1 MKRKLL
7 DIFRAV
13 FKIPALEKIL
23 VHLSTGKKFG
33 SLISRVPPNN
43 YQYPKN
49 SLRTA
54 IRDGLT
60 FHLDISDLVDWY
72 VYFGFQD
79 DSRSRL
85 YDLIRKD
92 FTVLDVGANIGDV
105 TLHAAAKVG
114 GGGHVVAV
122 EPDPVNFKKLQL
134 NCSSNPFLSNIL
146 LLNHGLGDTEGEL
159 PLITFSESNRGMN
172 RIGVGVPSADKAVH
186 IRVRT
191 IDHVFQESGFSLPDL
206 IKIDVEGYEL
216 RVLEGARQLIDRCHP
231 ILFIEL
237 DDNNL
242 AEHGDSAQS
251 LIDFLEGYGYSVYNS
266 DNMEPVTQSYDFTD
280 CHFDIVALW
289 KGSGN

>member
-7 DIFRAV
+7 DVFRAV
-13 FKIPALEKIL
+13 FKIPALEKVL
-23 VHLSTGKKFG
+23 VYLTTGKKFG

-43 YQYPKN
+43 YQYPQN
-49 SLRTA
+49 SRRIA
-54 IRDGLT
+54 KRDGLT

-72 VYFGFQD
+72 VYYGFQD

-85 YDLIRKD
+85 YDLIREG

-114 GGGHVVAV
+114 VGGRVVAV

-134 NCSSNPFLSNIL
+134 NCSSNPRLSNIV
-146 LLNHGLGDTEGEL
+146 LLNHGLGDAEEEL
-159 PLITFSESNRGMN
+159 SLITFMESNRGMN
-172 RIGVGVPSADKAVH
+172 RIGVGESSAEKAVR

-191 IDHVFQESGFSLPDL
+191 IDHVFQEYGNRTPDL
-206 IKIDVEGYEL
+206 IKIDVEGFEL
-216 RVLEGARQLIDRCHP
+216 RVLRGARQVIERCHP
-231 ILFIEL
+231 ILFIEV

-242 AEHGDSAQS
+242 AEHGDSALS
-251 LIDFLEGYGYSVYNS
+251 LLDFLESYEYSVYNS
-266 DNMEPVTQSYDFTD
+266 STMAPVTKSQDFTN

-289 KGSGN
+289 KGAGN